1 MLGNRKTF
9 ESYLRNTETLD
20 RDFDTYIK
28 KMTVN
33 KVWGGLAEVHA
44 AALLLHFNYAIYLPD
59 KNVPFVKQTPF
70 PNEITIYLQF
80 KNGNHFNSLMLPDK
94 KIKIQ
99 LKKKQEDD
107 VDYFSEYEK
116 RLKLRIKPVK
126 TDFENTIQEVEFQSS
141 QEGRNILN
149 LFYQFNKIGQ
159 KTIDKNAENLSQS
172 KNLKEIPVEIEENY
186 SNK

>member
-1 MLGNRKTF
+1 MKKKIQECFEKIEIASDGNCLFRAILYCLFRDDSLYSNLREDVCKYMLGNRKTF

-99 LKKKQEDD
+99 LKKT
-107 VDYFSEYEK
+107 
-116 RLKLRIKPVK
+116 RR
-126 TDFENTIQEVEFQSS
+126 
-141 QEGRNILN
+141 
-149 LFYQFNKIGQ
+149 
-159 KTIDKNAENLSQS
+159 
-172 KNLKEIPVEIEENY
+172 
-186 SNK
+186 